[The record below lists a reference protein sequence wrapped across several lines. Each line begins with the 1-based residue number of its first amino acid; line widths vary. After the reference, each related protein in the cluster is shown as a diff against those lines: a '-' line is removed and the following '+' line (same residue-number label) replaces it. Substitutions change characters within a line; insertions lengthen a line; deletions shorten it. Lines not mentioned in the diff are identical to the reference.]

1 MQFRSE
7 ETRKQIL
14 AAASQLF
21 SLQGYNNTGV
31 ADICAQAGISK
42 GAFYYHFA
50 SKQALFLEL
59 LNRWLSELYAS
70 FSRLRLE
77 AQNVPQA
84 IRAMAQIAGQALQ
97 SSDHD
102 RSIILEF
109 WMQAYRDPE
118 IWQATIAPYQRYIE
132 YFTELFKQGI
142 AEGTLNDIN
151 PSAAAH
157 ALVALGM
164 GLLLQALIQ
173 PQQQEWHPI
182 VEQAVEI
189 LLEGMTRRAG

>member
-14 AAASQLF
+14 TAASQLF

-31 ADICAQAGISK
+31 ADICAQAGVSK
-42 GAFYYHFA
+42 GAFYYHFT
-50 SKQALFLEL
+50 SKQSLFLEL
-59 LNRWLSELYAS
+59 LNRWLSELDSA

-77 AQNVPQA
+77 AQNVPHA
-84 IRAMAQIAGQALQ
+84 IRAMAQMAGQVLQ

-102 RSIILEF
+102 RSMILEF
-109 WMQAYRDPE
+109 WVQAYRDPYV
-118 IWQATIAPYQRYIE
+118 WQATIAPYQRYIE

-182 VEQAVEI
+182 VEQAVDI